1 MTHTYSEALAKTL
14 DAARSQ
20 RLSRPGSHGHVP
32 LQDAVGC
39 IAACDVFSPKS
50 LPEHD
55 TSAMDG
61 YAVHAQA
68 TAGASTET
76 PVMLRVQGSIMAG
89 DNPETLN
96 LGTGDADRGIE
107 PCVEIMTGAIFP
119 GPGPLGNTYDACV
132 RLEDTIIAPPGVDRG
147 RYVLVTKPVARGAN
161 KRFAG
166 EDIQEG
172 TVIVQKGDI
181 IRASHILPLASA
193 GIESVPVAETPR
205 LAVLST
211 GRELTNGRGA
221 TADAN
226 GPYLTAA
233 ARDMGLEAEFLG
245 ILDDDPARLHDHLQ
259 AAADSGGYDAVLT
272 SGGVSKGRADHVRDV
287 LLDAG
292 AKIVFHGLSIRPGH
306 PVLFALARGNTGAVP
321 VFGLPGNPGA
331 AAACFR
337 FLTVPY
343 LRALQ
348 GQEPERPI
356 RAMLEQ
362 PEGSCGKG
370 RNGNCVAADRFRL
383 GVLSASEAG
392 QLTVRPSE
400 EQSPAKLGPYI
411 AANCWIHFTP
421 DGLCSEGDIVDCYP
435 ISPTGIS
442 ISSTS

>member
-1 MTHTYSEALAKTL
+1 MTHTYSEALVKIL
-14 DAARSQ
+14 GAARSL
-20 RLSRPGSHGHVP
+20 RDSRPGSPENVTP
-32 LQDAVGC
+32 QDAVGRT
-39 IAACDVFSPKS
+39 AAHDVLSPKS

-68 TAGASTET
+68 TASASPDT
-76 PVMLRVQGSIMAG
+76 PVLLRVQGSIMAG
-89 DNPETLN
+89 DDPEALN
-96 LGTGDADRGIE
+96 LGTGDADREIE

-119 GPGPLGNTYDACV
+119 DPGPLGKPYDACV
-132 RLEDTIIAPPGVDRG
+132 RLEDTIIAPPGASSG
-147 RYVLVTKPVARGAN
+147 RYVLVTKPAAQGAN

-166 EDIQEG
+166 EDLREG
-172 TVIVQKGDI
+172 TVIVQKGEI

-193 GIESVPVAETPR
+193 GIESVPAVRKPR
-205 LAVLST
+205 VAVLST

-221 TADAN
+221 TEDAN

-259 AAADSGGYDAVLT
+259 AAADSGVYDAVLT

-292 AKIVFHGLSIRPGH
+292 AEIAFHGLSIRPGH
-306 PVLFALARGNTGAVP
+306 PMLFALAHGKAGAVP

-337 FLTVPY
+337 FLAVPY

-348 GQEPERPI
+348 GQEAERPV
-356 RAMLEQ
+356 RAVLEQ
-362 PEGSCGKG
+362 PEASRGSGRSGK
-370 RNGNCVAADRFRL
+370 CAAADKFRH

-411 AANCWIHFTP
+411 TANCWIHFTP
-421 DGLCSEGDIVDCYP
+421 DGLGSEGDIVDCYP
-435 ISPTGIS
+435 LSPAGIS
-442 ISSTS
+442 LSSTI